1 MAKLYKKCV
10 LFIIISGISFSL
22 FSQTDNN
29 ESLKLSKNFIGTYI
43 GLIELNINYERN
55 IIQRPKSQS
64 NLRIGVGYLTDLQ
77 VEGRTINATAVQMF
91 GKNNSH
97 LELNLGAK
105 YFFNKTNENNFFLPE
120 VFIGYRYDKPTGKAI
135 FRFGVSYPSLLNIG
149 LGLKL

>member
-22 FSQTDNN
+22 FSQSDNIGL
-29 ESLKLSKNFIGTYI
+29 LKPRKNYIGIYV
-43 GLIELNINYERN
+43 GLIELNISYERN

-64 NLRIGVGYLTDLQ
+64 NLRIGVGYLSDLQ

-105 YFFNKTNENNFFLPE
+105 YFFNKTEENNFFLPE
-120 VFIGYRYDKPTGKAI
+120 VYVGYRFDKPDGKYI

-149 LGLKL
+149 LGIKL

>member
-1 MAKLYKKCV
+1 
-10 LFIIISGISFSL
+10 L